1 VLSYCPVPNA
11 AKKMEDVIHNNASN
25 ASVYAGQYP
34 KNGVTVAEICGLD
47 GK

>member
-1 VLSYCPVPNA
+1 MLFITMPVMP
-11 AKKMEDVIHNNASN
+11 
-25 ASVYAGQYP
+25 SVYAGQYP